1 MKNWLRT
8 RLNNSRLLLVIV
20 HDILASAVAWL
31 VSWFLLHDFALPADR
46 LAVAATTLLW
56 TVPLQALLFRHFG
69 LYRGIWRFAS
79 LPDLQRLLK
88 AVGAAAIL
96 TPLGPLLW
104 GVSVPVSIYFLDP
117 LLLIVGMGGSR
128 FAYRAWKEHRV
139 ANALEHPRVRP
150 VIVLG
155 AGSAADFLLRE
166 LARNPVGF
174 RVVGLLD
181 DDPRKIGL
189 RIQDVPVLG
198 RLNEIEP
205 WAQRLGVAD
214 VILALPSAPAELR
227 QAMTQ
232 RCRRAGLNVL
242 TVPSLEDLMHGRVSV
257 TALRHVRLEDLLG
270 REPVRLDD
278 AGLHDWIAGRVVLVS
293 GAGGSIGAEL
303 CRQIAHY
310 QPSLLVLL
318 ELGEY
323 ALYRIEQEFRMLNPN
338 LPIACVIGDVKDA
351 ARMREVMQAY
361 KPYVVFHA
369 AAYKH
374 VPLMEKNALQALKNN
389 VLGTYVLA
397 WAACQ
402 HGVAKFVMVSTDKAV
417 RPTNVM
423 GASKRLAEMVC
434 QLVAGSCAVD
444 PAVAHIRGGHGTRF
458 VSVRFG
464 NVLGSSGSVIPQ
476 FQRQIEMG
484 GPLTVTH
491 PEVTRYFMSLNEA
504 AQLVLQAGLMGR
516 GGEIFV
522 LDMGEPVRIDD
533 LARMMIRLAGK
544 TEAEI
549 GIVYTGL
556 RPGEKL
562 HEELLADEETTLA
575 TPHPKL
581 RVARAKRVD
590 LEQVQAM
597 VDWIRDTPVC
607 SDAEVR
613 ARLAAWL
620 PEYQPEVGR
629 QVADDAPRA
638 EAALP
643 VPTSVSEV
651 ALDCLGRGEPLGDG
665 RRHAGLRAVR

>member
-1 MKNWLRT
+1 MHDWLRA
-8 RLNNSRLLLVIV
+8 RAASLRLLLVIV
-20 HDILASAVAWL
+20 HDLIAAAFAWL
-31 VSWFLLHDFALPADR
+31 LSWFLLFDFALPAQQ
-46 LAVAATTLLW
+46 LNTAVLTLLW
-56 TVPLQALLFRHFG
+56 AVPVQAALFRYFG

-88 AVGAAAIL
+88 AVGAAAVL
-96 TPLGPLLW
+96 TPLGPLALTIPA
-104 GVSVPVSIYFLDP
+104 PVSLYIVDP
-117 LLLIVGMGGSR
+117 LLLLVVMGGSR
-128 FAYRAWKEHRV
+128 FAYRAWKERRV
-139 ANALEHPRVRP
+139 ANSLQHASVRP

-174 RVVGLLD
+174 RVAGLLD

-198 RLNEIEP
+198 PLNEVEL
-205 WAQRLGVAD
+205 WAQKLGVGD
-214 VILALPSAPAELR
+214 VILALPSAPMELR
-227 QAMTQ
+227 QAIME
-232 RCRRAGLNVL
+232 RCQRAGLNVL
-242 TVPSLEDLMHGRVSV
+242 TVPSLEDLMHGRVAV
-257 TALRHVRLEDLLG
+257 TALRRVRLEELLG

-278 AGLHDWIAGRVVLVS
+278 AGLHDWLAGRVVLVT

-310 QPSLLVLL
+310 RPALLVML

-323 ALYRIEQEFRMLNPN
+323 ALYRIEQEFRSLYPN
-338 LPIACVIGDVKDA
+338 LPIACVIGDVKDT
-351 ARMREVMQAY
+351 ARMQELMQAY

-402 HGVAKFVMVSTDKAV
+402 HGVEKFVMVSTDKAV
-417 RPTNVM
+417 RPSNVM

-434 QLVAGSCAVD
+434 QLVEESCPAAS
-444 PAVAHIRGGHGTRF
+444 AVAHSRGGHSTRF

-464 NVLGSSGSVIPQ
+464 NVLGSSGSVIPK

-484 GPLTVTH
+484 GPVTVTH

-522 LDMGEPVRIDD
+522 LDMGEPVRIAD
-533 LARMMIRLAGK
+533 LARLMIRLAGK
-544 TEAEI
+544 TEAEV

-562 HEELLADEETTLA
+562 HEELLADEETTLP

-581 RVARAKRVD
+581 RVARAKRID
-590 LEQVQAM
+590 LKQVQAM
-597 VDWIRDTPVC
+597 VDWIGQTPVC
-607 SDAEVR
+607 SDSEVR

-620 PEYQPEVGR
+620 PEYQIEAGQAAPGEFKPAVL
-629 QVADDAPRA
+629 QPVARSGQQIP
-638 EAALP
+638 
-643 VPTSVSEV
+643 
-651 ALDCLGRGEPLGDG
+651 LDRLGRREPLGDG
-665 RRHAGLRAVR
+665 RGHARLRALR